1 MAKKQKSKR
10 QSRADAVRSAVD
22 QAFHATAGGAATTRE
37 RAQELADELAH
48 AASRVREALDELR
61 PPTAD
66 ELRALGRRLDA
77 LEKRLAALEGSPR
90 GTPAKRAAPKRAP
103 AKRTSAASGSARSRA
118 SRAKPPTSG

>member
-1 MAKKQKSKR
+1 MAKKQKSKG
-10 QSRADAVRSAVD
+10 QSRADAVRAAVD

-66 ELRALGRRLDA
+66 ELRALGRRIDA
-77 LEKRLAALEGSPR
+77 LEKRLKALEGSGPAA
-90 GTPAKRAAPKRAP
+90 PAKRASAKRAP
-103 AKRTSAASGSARSRA
+103 AKRTSAAASGSARSRA
-118 SRAKPPTSG
+118 KPPSSG

>member
-48 AASRVREALDELR
+48 AAGRFREALDELR
-61 PPTAD
+61 PPSSD

-77 LEKRLAALEGSPR
+77 LEKRLSALEGSGR
-90 GTPAKRAAPKRAP
+90 GTAAKPAPAKRAP
-103 AKRTSAASGSARSRA
+103 AKRASRA
-118 SRAKPPTSG
+118 SASTRGGTSRAKRPASG

>member
-48 AASRVREALDELR
+48 AAGRFREALDELR

-66 ELRALGRRLDA
+66 ELRALGRRIDA
-77 LEKRLAALEGSPR
+77 LEKRLSALEGS
-90 GTPAKRAAPKRAP
+90 GGSTAAKRAP
-103 AKRTSAASGSARSRA
+103 AKRTTAKRTSGAAGSARGRTSRSKPSA
-118 SRAKPPTSG
+118 SG